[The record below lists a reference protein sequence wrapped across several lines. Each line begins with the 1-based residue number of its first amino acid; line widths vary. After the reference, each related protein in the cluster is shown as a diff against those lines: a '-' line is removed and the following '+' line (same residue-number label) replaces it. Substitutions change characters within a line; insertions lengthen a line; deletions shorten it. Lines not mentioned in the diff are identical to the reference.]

1 MEPRTQRPH
10 AASLLALC
18 GLLCLGLPRGVRAAD
33 AVAAHTPDAP
43 EIRSDAELT
52 GRDIYERVLHNR
64 FDDFTQKT
72 ILVSGARGEGTQESR
87 LDMWWKDFK
96 KNGESNG
103 RVQSKTL
110 VRYTH
115 PFDIRYSGYLIIN
128 NLDRVT
134 DQFAYLNSRRRVRRI
149 NLRGEAVFG
158 TDFAFEDIVPR
169 ELDDS
174 EYARRSDEEVDGAPC
189 FVIEAVPIH
198 SKDSEYSKFWIYVEK
213 ERYVP
218 IRTRY
223 WDEVGVEIK
232 ELRSPVDSIRD
243 FDGVHVPMQST
254 MRNLL
259 LESYTTLRVVNLK
272 PNTDL
277 PAKTF
282 DLRRLEGR

>member
-1 MEPRTQRPH
+1 MEPRIQRAL
-10 AASLLALC
+10 AACLLALC
-18 GLLCLGLPRGVRAAD
+18 GLLCLSLPRGVRAED
-33 AVAAHTPDAP
+33 AAAAPTPDTP
-43 EIRSDAELT
+43 EVRSDAELT
-52 GRDIYERVLHNR
+52 GRDIYERVLRNS

-96 KNGESNG
+96 KSGDGNGK
-103 RVQSKTL
+103 VQSKTL

-115 PFDIRYSGYLIIN
+115 PFDVRYSGYLIIN
-128 NLDRVT
+128 NLDRAT

-158 TDFAFEDIVPR
+158 TDFAFEDVVPR

-174 EYARRSDEEVDGAPC
+174 TYARQPDAEVDGVPC
-189 FVIEAVPIH
+189 FAIEAIPIH
-198 SKDSEYSKFWIYVEK
+198 SKDSEYSRFRIYVEK
-213 ERYVP
+213 ARYVP
-218 IRTRY
+218 ILTRY
-223 WDEVGVEIK
+223 WDEAGVEIK

-259 LESYTTLRVVNLK
+259 LESYTTLQVVNLR

-277 PAKTF
+277 SAKTF